1 MIYNKIHEFCK
12 VKNLGTCRLNGLTPT
27 PRLQFLMKLLDSEGI
42 QYQLDEF
49 GTEENKYWNIIMK
62 GSSSQMIMAHH
73 DIVNPNSDNANDNSA
88 SVINVIATKKLKPNV
103 HAVIVDGEEVG
114 GIGSTRVADQIIN
127 GDFGTI
133 DWVLNFELTGRGG
146 KYFFIGDYPG
156 PLSDKIKNIF
166 DCPIVRTP
174 FNDSVRL
181 RAKGID
187 SVVINPLPPLLE
199 GEKSEVQF
207 NDGTYLDFSILFNCH
222 SIKDSLDTIST
233 SDMKEFVEEVILKII
248 D

>member
-114 GIGSTRVADQIIN
+114 GIGSTRVAD
-127 GDFGTI
+127 
-133 DWVLNFELTGRGG
+133 
-146 KYFFIGDYPG
+146 
-156 PLSDKIKNIF
+156 
-166 DCPIVRTP
+166 
-174 FNDSVRL
+174 
-181 RAKGID
+181 
-187 SVVINPLPPLLE
+187 
-199 GEKSEVQF
+199 
-207 NDGTYLDFSILFNCH
+207 
-222 SIKDSLDTIST
+222 
-233 SDMKEFVEEVILKII
+233 
-248 D
+248 